1 MGNCA
6 DIADANEKFFNEIY
20 SENYNIVYQKV
31 KNMIYSKVDDDITGC
46 VQDTFL
52 TAWDKIDTLHSH
64 PNITGW
70 LIVTAQNVVSKF
82 NAKYLNR
89 QKLTDDS
96 IDMEDIVQENDF
108 TQELID
114 DMEYQKYI
122 ESGIV
127 EKFISQ
133 LSESERQLYELKYK
147 QKLKNEDI
155 AKILKITSNA
165 VASRSKRLIQKFK
178 KNYLSAGDE
187 K

>member
-1 MGNCA
+1 MN
-6 DIADANEKFFNEIY
+6 DFDSNKRFFRKIY
-20 SENYNIVYQKV
+20 SANYDTVYKKI
-31 KNMIYSKVDDDITGC
+31 KNMIYSKVEDDITGC

-52 TAWDKIDTLHSH
+52 IAWNKVDTLHNH

-70 LIVTAQNVVSKF
+70 LIVTAQNLVSKF
-82 NAKYLNR
+82 NAEYLKR
-89 QKLTDDS
+89 QKLIDDS

-127 EKFISQ
+127 EKFINQ
-133 LSESERQLYELKYK
+133 LSESEQQLYELKYK

-155 AKILKITSNA
+155 AKILKIKANA

-178 KNYLSAGDE
+178 KNYLNTGD
-187 K
+187 KK